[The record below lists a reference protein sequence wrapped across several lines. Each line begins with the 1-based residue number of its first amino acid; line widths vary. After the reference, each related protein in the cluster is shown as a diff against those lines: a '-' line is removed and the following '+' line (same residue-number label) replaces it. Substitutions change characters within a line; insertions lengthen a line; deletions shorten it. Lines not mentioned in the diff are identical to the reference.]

1 MRLLSVISDFS
12 LSPHCFTLKVQ
23 RRTTVCRMRR
33 QVKFLKALAPPLIA
47 VLIALYPLNKTPG
60 CYALAQSAEI
70 ERGGALFSHACIGCH
85 DGGGNIIQPGAT
97 LFSSDLERNGAD
109 SEEEI
114 YQITYY
120 GKGRMPGFGE
130 NCKPRG
136 QCTFGPRLQE
146 EEIRVLAKFV
156 KIQADRG
163 WPNP

>member
-1 MRLLSVISDFS
+1 MHLLSATSNFCPT
-12 LSPHCFTLKVQ
+12 PHCFPLKEK
-23 RRTTVCRMRR
+23 RRTVVCQIRT
-33 QVKFLKALAPPLIA
+33 QVKILNSLAPPLIA
-47 VLIALYPLNKTPG
+47 VFLALSPLNQTPG
-60 CYALAQSAEI
+60 CLALAQTAEI
-70 ERGGALFSHACIGCH
+70 ERGGALFNQACIGCH

-109 SEEEI
+109 AEEEI
-114 YQITYY
+114 YRITYY

-146 EEIRVLAKFV
+146 EEIRLLAKFV
-156 KIQADRG
+156 KVQADRG